1 MLEEVMRYPIECYQM
16 LATIEH
22 HFPDLR
28 ASQQR
33 GLVLWVYGVILSKS
47 ATQSAVIAAL
57 STLGAF
63 YTLRQYLREW
73 LLDGPDKATPCHT
86 QLEVTRCFA
95 PLLRWLLSLWQC
107 RELALTIDAHRPWGA
122 DGSSGHQRA
131 LPRQRYSL
139 GLADPARQPPWPLDA
154 PHPWAGAD
162 PGS

>member
-33 GLVLWVYGVILSKS
+33 GLALWVYGVILSKS

-86 QLEVTRCFA
+86 QLEVTRC
-95 PLLRWLLSLWQC
+95 C
-107 RELALTIDAHRPWGA
+107 VGC
-122 DGSSGHQRA
+122 
-131 LPRQRYSL
+131 
-139 GLADPARQPPWPLDA
+139 
-154 PHPWAGAD
+154 
-162 PGS
+162 